1 MLFPTILSVF
11 SGFSFLHFEN
21 FQNNEEIPEYI
32 FPIIQ
37 MSQKPDEK
45 NIFILSEKFST
56 ENPLENMKDLQNAE
70 WDATVFECE
79 NFSVFVLPGD
89 ISLVENSWSEFFF
102 SENMVT
108 GDFYDC
114 ENKKLAK
121 YNFIEFSD
129 ENISLEKIIFHDD
142 FYNSEI
148 CEWKNGKFEKY
159 FSWKNGEKNM
169 WNPENCE
176 KILEKYKELKND

>member
-1 MLFPTILSVF
+1 MLFPIILSVF

-21 FQNNEEIPEYI
+21 FQNNEEIPEHI

-79 NFSVFVLPGD
+79 NFSIFALPGD
-89 ISLVENSWSEFFF
+89 ISLVENS
-102 SENMVT
+102 
-108 GDFYDC
+108 
-114 ENKKLAK
+114 
-121 YNFIEFSD
+121 
-129 ENISLEKIIFHDD
+129 
-142 FYNSEI
+142 
-148 CEWKNGKFEKY
+148 
-159 FSWKNGEKNM
+159 
-169 WNPENCE
+169 
-176 KILEKYKELKND
+176 